1 MTTTESLNKPLEPDG
16 TQPTSGVIRYTDDS
30 GAQSLVKL
38 NRRVFSI
45 GRTRDND
52 LMIESDRIARH
63 HAEIV
68 FDGQAYTYRDKAS
81 QGGSFLQRRRISE
94 RQLCHGDAI
103 RLGGEDGAALTFLFS
118 AREGRPESREGWPP
132 PASSIPAGQASGVG
146 PAGGFKLLN
155 HVSRSLTRCEES
167 SAVISCL
174 LESLSAMPEV
184 ERVTVLLYD
193 RRRREFKVGGSR
205 ETEGAGASV
214 TPRDEPVA
222 RVLAGKEARRG
233 YDWRRDEFYLCAP
246 LAAGQHVG
254 GAVYLSTRER
264 AFKDEELELLI
275 TVGQQAGLALENL
288 RLLGEQRR
296 TCESL
301 MHALALSIDARDE
314 ITAGHSARVAVY
326 SAGVARHL
334 GLSPAEERLTYYAG
348 LLHDY
353 GKIAVRDEVL
363 CKPARLTPEEYED
376 IKQHASYTLSILSKI
391 HFTEDLAEVPHVASC
406 HHERPDGLGYPR
418 GLRRDEIPV
427 GARIIAVAD
436 FFDALTVERHY
447 RRPMPV
453 EEVFALLEQGRDTQF
468 DGAVLDAFRHY
479 YEAELRDRL
488 PSRKSCGGAGK

>member
-1 MTTTESLNKPLEPDG
+1 MITTESLNHPIDPDG
-16 TQPTSGVIRYTDDS
+16 SQPTSGVIRYTDDS

-45 GRTRDND
+45 GRTKDND

-63 HAEIV
+63 HAEVV
-68 FDGQAYTYRDKAS
+68 FDGRDYTYRDKAS

-94 RQLCHGDAI
+94 RLLCHGDAI

-118 AREGRPESREGWPP
+118 AREAGAPGQKNSPP
-132 PASSIPAGQASGVG
+132 SVAVG
-146 PAGGFKLLN
+146 PAAGFKLLN
-155 HVSRSLTRCEES
+155 HISRSLTRCEDS

-174 LESLSAMPEV
+174 LESLSGMPEV

-193 RRRREFKVGGSR
+193 RRRREFQVGGSR
-205 ETEGAGASV
+205 EAEGAGGAV

-222 RVLAGKEARRG
+222 RVLAKGAARRG
-233 YDWRRDEFYLCAP
+233 YDWGRDEFYLCAP

-264 AFKDEELELLI
+264 AFEGEELELLI

-326 SAGVARHL
+326 SAGIARHL
-334 GLSPAEERLTYYAG
+334 GLPPAQERLTYYAG

-363 CKPARLTPEEYED
+363 CKPARLTPAEYED

-391 HFTEDLAEVPHVASC
+391 HFTEDLADVPHVASC

-453 EEVFALLEQGRDTQF
+453 EEVFELLDGGRDTQF
-468 DGAVLDAFRHY
+468 DGAVLDAFRRY

-488 PSRKSCGGAGK
+488 PSRKPCGAAGK